1 MQQGWLAWAGPYN
14 PCSFYTWKT
23 GLMTHP
29 RRSQTYRQALV
40 LALSLTLACPPA
52 VFAQGLRSLQ
62 GGSQG
67 YGSQDDAAD
76 LGSLGLSGQGGY
88 GGSFGRMDSGL
99 SGVPTIRQ
107 GAQSQGPDAWASTGA
122 SRTGAQPGVL
132 QPAPQPLPPNEFQK
146 FVLESTGQA
155 LPLFGARFFDAAPD
169 LYAPQANA
177 PVSGDYRLGPG
188 DELQIRGWG
197 SVDIDVRAIVDR
209 NGQIHIPRVGAV
221 PLAGVRSAEAESA
234 IRNAVGRYY
243 KDFQLSV
250 TMGQLRG
257 ITVYVVGQ
265 ARKPGA
271 YNLSGA
277 STLVSALFASGGPS
291 ATGSMR
297 HVQVKRGGHTV
308 TELDLYDFLAKGDK
322 SADIKLQDGDTITI
336 PPARGYIALTGKVGT
351 PAVYELDGEKDT
363 IGSTLALAGGLPVV
377 ADPKRAYLERVDPS
391 KKPARSVESFALDA
405 AGLNRPLRNG
415 DLLSV
420 LSLSPEFGNAVTL
433 RGNVD
438 QPVRAPWR
446 EGMKVRDL
454 IPSKAYLMSRAS
466 VQRQNSVLLT
476 DEEKW
481 RIEDGYQAARRA
493 QEGAVAPVLPG
504 ERNTLPST
512 QRQELARQG
521 DRPRGDAGVR
531 EVRDNADSLAQRI
544 GNLVDEINLEYA
556 VVERV
561 DSQNVKVQLL
571 PFNLGRALED
581 ANSPDNLALQ
591 PGDIVTVFSVTDV
604 RVPQAKRQVFVRVE
618 GEVRRPGIYQM
629 SPGDGLPQLLEKAGG
644 LTPDAYLFGAGF
656 YREEVRQTQQK
667 NLDQLV
673 RRLEAQTQTQLSSS
687 AASVSAISGDAS
699 GTARLRL
706 EAEAKAQ
713 QQALERLRNLN
724 PSGRIMLGLQPD
736 NTAVD
741 ALPDVRLA
749 NQDRLVI
756 PARPDFV
763 YVLGSV
769 NTEASML
776 WRRGATVQDY
786 LSQAGLTSGADKDEL
801 FIIRADG
808 SVASGHM
815 GGWFNRSIT
824 GATVQPGDLIV
835 LPEKTDHESA
845 WSVFTRNA
853 KDITQII
860 YQFSL
865 GAAAIKTLREN

>member
-1 MQQGWLAWAGPYN
+1 
-14 PCSFYTWKT
+14 
-23 GLMTHP
+23 MTHP
-29 RRSQTYRQALV
+29 RRSQAFRQTLA
-40 LALSLTLACPPA
+40 LALSLTLALPPGA
-52 VFAQGLRSLQ
+52 FAQSLRSLQ
-62 GGSQG
+62 GGGANQGYGQQDDAFEQGGLGLSSQG
-67 YGSQDDAAD
+67 YGS
-76 LGSLGLSGQGGY
+76 GI
-88 GGSFGRMDSGL
+88 GRMDSGL
-99 SGVPTIRQ
+99 SSVPTIRQ
-107 GAQSQGPDAWASTGA
+107 GLPGSGDERWNSATQRANGQ
-122 SRTGAQPGVL
+122 QPGAYAA
-132 QPAPQPLPPNEFQK
+132 PAKPLPPNDFQK

-155 LPLFGARFFDAAPD
+155 LPLFGAGFFDAAPD
-169 LYAPQANA
+169 NFNPQASA

-197 SVDIDVRAIVDR
+197 SVDIDVRAVVDR

-221 PLAGVRSAEAESA
+221 PLAGVRSVEAEST

-291 ATGSMR
+291 ANGSMR
-297 HVQVKRGGHTV
+297 NVQVKRGGRTV

-322 SADIKLQDGDTITI
+322 SADVRLQDGDTITI
-336 PPARGYIALTGKVGT
+336 PPARGYIALTGKVAT
-351 PAVYELDGEKDT
+351 PAVYELGGDKDT
-363 IGSTLALAGGLPVV
+363 LGSTLALAGGLPVV

-415 DLLSV
+415 DLLTV

-446 EGMKVRDL
+446 EGMKIRDL
-454 IPSKAYLMSRAS
+454 IPSKSYLMSRAS

-476 DEEKW
+476 TEEKQ
-481 RIEDGYQAARRA
+481 RVEDGYQLTRRA
-493 QEGAVAPVLPG
+493 QDASSPRAFPGDASGAYGNGAPGQPL
-504 ERNTLPST
+504 
-512 QRQELARQG
+512 
-521 DRPRGDAGVR
+521 DRPGPRLRGEGGVR
-531 EVRDNADSLAQRI
+531 EVRDNADTLAERI

-561 DSQNVKVQLL
+561 DSQNVTVQLV

-604 RVPQAKRQVFVRVE
+604 RVPQAKRQVFVRIE

-629 SPGDGLPQLLEKAGG
+629 NPGDGLSNLLEKAGG
-644 LTPDAYLFGAGF
+644 LTPDAYLFGSAF

-667 NLDQLV
+667 NLEQLV

-687 AASVSAISGDAS
+687 AASVSAVSGDAS

-706 EAEAKAQ
+706 EAEARAQ
-713 QQALERLRNLN
+713 QQALERLRNIN
-724 PSGRIMLGLQPD
+724 PTGRIMLGLQAD
-736 NTAVD
+736 NATVD

-756 PARPDFV
+756 PSRPDFV

-776 WRRGATVQDY
+776 WRRGGTVQDY

-808 SVASGHM
+808 SVASGNNSSS
-815 GGWFNRSIT
+815 WFNRSIT
-824 GATVQPGDLIV
+824 GAAVQPGDLIV

-865 GAAAIKTLREN
+865 GAAAIKTLRE

>member
-1 MQQGWLAWAGPYN
+1 
-14 PCSFYTWKT
+14 
-23 GLMTHP
+23 
-29 RRSQTYRQALV
+29 
-40 LALSLTLACPPA
+40 
-52 VFAQGLRSLQ
+52 
-62 GGSQG
+62 
-67 YGSQDDAAD
+67 
-76 LGSLGLSGQGGY
+76 
-88 GGSFGRMDSGL
+88 MDSSL
-99 SGVPTIRQ
+99 STVPNIRQ
-107 GAQSQGPDAWASTGA
+107 GLTTDALGDRWNNPAQ
-122 SRTGAQPGVL
+122 RTGTNGQAYAFP
-132 QPAPQPLPPNEFQK
+132 PKPLPPNDFQK

-155 LPLFGARFFDAAPD
+155 LPLFGAGFFDVAPD
-169 LYAPQANA
+169 SFAPQANA

-197 SVDIDVRAIVDR
+197 SVDIDVRTVVDR
-209 NGQIHIPRVGAV
+209 NGQIHIPRVGSIA
-221 PLAGVRSAEAESA
+221 LSGVRAAEAESA

-250 TMGQLRG
+250 TLGQLRG

-297 HVQVKRGGHTV
+297 HVQVKRAGRTV

-322 SADIKLQDGDTITI
+322 SADMRLQDGDTITI
-336 PPARGYIALTGKVGT
+336 PPARGYIALTGKVAT
-351 PAVYELDGEKDT
+351 PAVYELDGDKDT
-363 IGSTLALAGGLPVV
+363 IGGALALAGGLPVV

-405 AGLNRPLRNG
+405 AGLGRPLRNG
-415 DLLSV
+415 DLLTV

-476 DEEKW
+476 EEEKQ
-481 RIEDGYQAARRA
+481 RVDAGFQQARRA
-493 QEGAVAPVLPG
+493 QENPGFEFAPQGAAGGIGGNGGNAGVPAYGTGKTPVTREG
-504 ERNTLPST
+504 AS
-512 QRQELARQG
+512 QAGDGQG
-521 DRPRGDAGVR
+521 ARGDGAVR
-531 EVRDNADSLAQRI
+531 EVRDNADTLAQRI

-561 DSQNVKVQLL
+561 DSQNVTVQLV
-571 PFNLGRALED
+571 PFNLGHALED
-581 ANSPDNLALQ
+581 AGSADNLPLQ
-591 PGDIVTVFSVTDV
+591 PGDIVTVFSVNDV

-629 SPGDGLPQLLEKAGG
+629 SPGDGLQQLLEKAGG
-644 LTPDAYLFGAGF
+644 LTPDAYLFGSAF

-687 AASVSAISGDAS
+687 AASVSAVSGDAS

-713 QQALERLRNLN
+713 QQALQRLRNLN
-724 PSGRIMLGLQPD
+724 PTGRIMLGLTPD
-736 NTAVD
+736 NTSLN

-756 PARPDFV
+756 PSRPDFV

-776 WRRGATVQDY
+776 WRRGNTVQDY
-786 LSQAGLTSGADKDEL
+786 LNQAGLTSGADKDEL

-808 SVASGHM
+808 SVASGNN
-815 GGWFNRSIT
+815 GRWFNRGIAST
-824 GATVQPGDLIV
+824 AVQPGDLIV

-865 GAAAIKTLREN
+865 GAAAIKTLRD

>member
-1 MQQGWLAWAGPYN
+1 
-14 PCSFYTWKT
+14 
-23 GLMTHP
+23 MTHP
-29 RRSQTYRQALV
+29 RRSQSFRQTLA
-40 LALSLTLACPPA
+40 LALSLTLVLPPGA
-52 VFAQGLRSLQ
+52 FAQSLRSLQ
-62 GGSQG
+62 DGGGKQGYAQDDAFDQGGLGNLSSQG
-67 YGSQDDAAD
+67 YG
-76 LGSLGLSGQGGY
+76 GSI
-88 GGSFGRMDSGL
+88 GRMDSGL
-99 SGVPTIRQ
+99 SSVPTIRQ
-107 GAQSQGPDAWASTGA
+107 GLPGSADDRWNSVMQRGNGPQGGYGTSAI
-122 SRTGAQPGVL
+122 
-132 QPAPQPLPPNEFQK
+132 PAKPLPPNDFQK

-155 LPLFGARFFDAAPD
+155 LPLFGAGFFEAAPD
-169 LYAPQANA
+169 NFNPQASA

-197 SVDIDVRAIVDR
+197 SVDIDVRAVVDR

-221 PLAGVRSAEAESA
+221 PLAGVRSAEAEST
-234 IRNAVGRYY
+234 IRGAVGRYY

-291 ATGSMR
+291 ANGSMR
-297 HVQVKRGGHTV
+297 NVQVKRAGRTV

-322 SADIKLQDGDTITI
+322 SADVRLQDGDTITI
-336 PPARGYIALTGKVGT
+336 LPARGYIALTGKVAT
-351 PAVYELDGEKDT
+351 PAVYELGEKDT
-363 IGSTLALAGGLPVV
+363 IGGALALAGGLPVV

-391 KKPARSVESFALDA
+391 RKPARSVESFALDA
-405 AGLNRPLRNG
+405 AGLNRPLRSG
-415 DLLSV
+415 DLLTV

-454 IPSKAYLMSRAS
+454 IPSKSYLMSRAS

-476 DEEKW
+476 EDEKLLV
-481 RIEDGYQAARRA
+481 EDGYQAARRA
-493 QEGAVAPVLPG
+493 QEAAARG
-504 ERNTLPST
+504 
-512 QRQELARQG
+512 QRTADGGYGLDARQSSG
-521 DRPRGDAGVR
+521 ALSVPDRQGRARSDAAVR

-561 DSQNVKVQLL
+561 DTQNVKVQLV

-581 ANSPDNLALQ
+581 ANSPDNLVLQ
-591 PGDIVTVFSVTDV
+591 PGDIVTVFSVNDV
-604 RVPQAKRQVFVRVE
+604 RVPQAKRQVFVRIE

-629 SPGDGLPQLLEKAGG
+629 SPGDGLPSLLEKAGG
-644 LTPDAYLFGAGF
+644 LTPDAYLFGSAF
-656 YREEVRQTQQK
+656 YREEVRVTQQK

-713 QQALERLRNLN
+713 EQALERLRNIN
-724 PSGRIMLGLQPD
+724 PTGRIMLGLEAD
-736 NTAVD
+736 KATVD
-741 ALPDVRLA
+741 ALPDLRLA

-756 PARPDFV
+756 PSRPDFV

-776 WRRGATVQDY
+776 WRRGGTVQDY
-786 LSQAGLTSGADKDEL
+786 LSQAGLTSGADKGEL

-808 SVASGHM
+808 SVASRNNN
-815 GGWFNRSIT
+815 GGWFNRDIT
-824 GATVQPGDLIV
+824 GSAVHPGDLIV

-865 GAAAIKTLREN
+865 GAAAIKTLRD